1 MIRRSTH
8 PPPPPPEPAS
18 GTRFGPYTLLDRMA
32 VGGMAEVF
40 RATEPR
46 AVGAP
51 RTLVIKRMLPS
62 LAKDPESVAMFREEA
77 RIGSL
82 IHDENVVAHLGA
94 GEHEGH
100 PYLALELVPGLDMW
114 RLSRWLTREG
124 QTLGVGLAIH
134 IARALLKGLQ
144 AVHDARDDAGRALN
158 VVHRDV
164 SPSNVF
170 LSIHGDVK
178 LGDLGIAAT
187 QTTSSGGQAVQM
199 PGGNAKG
206 KLGYLSPEQV
216 QGFQTEQ
223 RSDVFSAAVLT
234 AELLTGK
241 PLFAGGSELAILL
254 AIRDGDIHSFIAAGA
269 TLPRG
274 MVDVIT
280 CVLSIDPQM
289 RTPTAAMLYEELNA
303 FDTEPASAMRRQLG
317 ELVET
322 AAAASAGAE
331 GRYLENTPLNMD
343 AETPHLHVP
352 TTADMPTIDYRI
364 ESHDGRLFG
373 PWSYAQTVEA
383 IATAR
388 IGARDRV
395 SVGGTPQAPLEDVP
409 SLARHLPMRSLG
421 VNTRERDPILAADEN
436 EPIADGGLVRTMAL
450 AVMREDTG
458 LLLCEQGG
466 VRKEVYLK
474 TGRAEFVTS
483 NLAGELLGEYLVARG
498 VISRG
503 ELDMAL
509 AVMPRFEGRL
519 GDTLAG
525 LGLVEP
531 VHLFQHIAAQVREKL
546 LDLFAWTSGRAQLW
560 RGVQAPASSFRLGLE
575 GWAIVDEGIRR
586 RIASGLESAVTHAPK
601 NARLIR
607 AGTPKTFEINR
618 LPREAQQVL
627 TLLTRPM
634 SIDEV
639 RAAIPKQRGDSQ
651 GALPS
656 IVLLLHLR
664 AIDWTVAT
672 V

>member
-1 MIRRSTH
+1 
-8 PPPPPPEPAS
+8 
-18 GTRFGPYTLLDRMA
+18 MA

-51 RTLVIKRMLPS
+51 RTLVIKRMLPA
-62 LAKDPESVAMFREEA
+62 LAKEPESVAMFREEA
-77 RIGSL
+77 RIGAL
-82 IHDENVVAHLGA
+82 IHHENVVAHLGA
-94 GEHEGH
+94 GEHDGH
-100 PYLALELVPGLDMW
+100 PFLALELVPGLDMW

-124 QTLGVGLAIH
+124 QTLGVGLAIY
-134 IARALLKGLQ
+134 IARALLAGLQ
-144 AVHDARDDAGRALN
+144 AVHDVKDESGRHLA

-178 LGDLGIAAT
+178 LGDLGIAVTRAVT
-187 QTTSSGGQAVQM
+187 QGGPAV
-199 PGGNAKG
+199 GGNAKG

-216 QGFQTEQ
+216 QGFQTDL

-274 MVDVIT
+274 LVDVIT
-280 CVLSIDPQM
+280 RALAPDPVF
-289 RTPTAAMLYEELNA
+289 RTQTAAMLNDELAA
-303 FDTEPASAMRRQLG
+303 FDTEPASAMRHQLG

-322 AAAASAGAE
+322 AFAASIGSE
-331 GRYLENTPLNMD
+331 KSYDENTPLQLD
-343 AETPHLHVP
+343 AETPFVHVP

-364 ESHDGRLFG
+364 ETHDGRMQG

-383 IATAR
+383 IATSR
-388 IGARDRV
+388 IGAHDRV
-395 SVGGTPQAPLEDVP
+395 IVGGAPAQALGDVP
-409 SLARHLPMRSLG
+409 NLARHLPMTSLG
-421 VNTRERDPILAADEN
+421 VHTRERDPILDADEN
-436 EPIADGGLVRTMAL
+436 EPMADGGLVRTLAL
-450 AVMREDTG
+450 AVMREETG

-474 TGRAEFVTS
+474 SGRAEFVTS

-546 LDLFAWTSGRAQLW
+546 LDLFEWTSGRAQLW
-560 RGVQAPASSFRLGLE
+560 RGVQPPASSFRLGLE

-586 RIASGLESAVTHAPK
+586 RISSGLESAVTHAPK
-601 NARLIR
+601 NAKLVR
-607 AGTPKTFEINR
+607 ASTPKNFEFDR
-618 LPREAQQVL
+618 LPLEAQQAL
-627 TLLTRPM
+627 RLLATPM
-634 SIDEV
+634 SVDEV
-639 RAAIPKQRGDSQ
+639 RVAMPKRRGDTQ

-656 IVLLLHLR
+656 VVLLLHLR
-664 AIDWTVAT
+664 AIDWTVTPA
-672 V
+672 

>member
-1 MIRRSTH
+1 
-8 PPPPPPEPAS
+8 
-18 GTRFGPYTLLDRMA
+18 MA

-51 RTLVIKRMLPS
+51 RTVVIKRMLPS
-62 LAKDPESVAMFREEA
+62 LAKEPESVAMFREEA
-77 RIGSL
+77 RIGSM
-82 IHDENVVAHLGA
+82 IQHPNVVEQLGS
-94 GEHEGH
+94 GESDGQ
-100 PYLALELVPGLDMW
+100 PYLVLELVPGVDMW

-124 QTLGVGLAIH
+124 QTLGVGLAVH
-134 IARALLKGLQ
+134 IARSLLLGLQ
-144 AVHDARDDAGRALN
+144 AVHDAKDEHGRRLN

-170 LSIHGDVK
+170 LSVHGDVK

-187 QTTSSGGQAVQM
+187 QTPGDPLIGGA
-199 PGGNAKG
+199 AKG

-216 QGFQTEQ
+216 QGFQTDA

-254 AIRDGDIHSFIAAGA
+254 AIRDGDVRSFIDAGA

-274 MVDVIT
+274 IVAVVT
-280 CVLSIDPQM
+280 RALAIDPNQ
-289 RTPTAAMLYEELNA
+289 RTPSAAVLCEELA
-303 FDTEPASAMRRQLG
+303 AYDTEPASAMRRQLG
-317 ELVET
+317 ELVGT
-322 AAAASAGAE
+322 ARAQTSAPDKKFG
-331 GRYLENTPLNMD
+331 ENTPTLI
-343 AETPHLHVP
+343 ETQTPHAQAP
-352 TTADMPTIDYRI
+352 TTADMPTLAYRI
-364 ESHDGRLFG
+364 ESPDGRLLG

-388 IGARDRV
+388 VGAHDKV
-395 SVGGTPQAPLEDVP
+395 SVGGDTFQPIGDLP
-409 SLARHLPMRSLG
+409 SLARHLPMTSLG
-421 VNTRERDPILAADEN
+421 IHTRERDPVLTADEN
-436 EPIADGGLVRTMAL
+436 EAIADGGMVRTLAL

-474 TGRAEFVTS
+474 EGRAEFVTS

-546 LDLFAWTSGRAQLW
+546 LDLFEWTSGRAQLW
-560 RGVQAPASSFRLGLE
+560 RGVQAPASSFRLGLP
-575 GWAIVDEGIRR
+575 GWEIVDEGIRR
-586 RIASGLESAVTHAPK
+586 RISAGLESGVTHAPK
-601 NARLIR
+601 NAKLVRL
-607 AGTPKTFEINR
+607 AMPKTFETNR
-618 LPREAQQVL
+618 LPLDARRTL
-627 TLLTRPM
+627 TLLGQPM
-634 SIDEV
+634 SVDEI
-639 RAAIPKQRGDSQ
+639 RTAIPRQRGDSQ

-656 IVLLLHLR
+656 VVLLLHLQ
-664 AIDWTVAT
+664 AIEWTVGKL
-672 V
+672 